1 MVLRTIKIHDSPA
14 LNHDSQAIAQ
24 CDRLASASENEL
36 TSDRA
41 KRTLYDVES
50 GYIKTISEACQSKDF
65 IRAELSAK
73 RVFEKWY
80 SVIFKHPLMVHADY
94 PNVKNAK
101 EQVFVEVKID
111 H

>member
-1 MVLRTIKIHDSPA
+1 MVLRKIKIHDSPA

-36 TSDRA
+36 TSDQA

-73 RVFEKWY
+73 RVFEKLWLMY
-80 SVIFKHPLMVHADY
+80 QIFFTP
-94 PNVKNAK
+94 P
-101 EQVFVEVKID
+101 
-111 H
+111 